1 MNHTAEDIAI
11 RCLLKHFYLN
21 LFVLTALFLLTL
33 FDIIELKTIIAINIM
48 VEMYLILFII
58 ISIPIVLKGFADKIK
73 KLPKNI
79 DRESAIYE
87 YKKSSYLRLYFICF
101 ITLASCMIYAFSQN
115 KNFMYIT
122 VILLVVLLFCKP
134 SYLELI
140 AITESEKVSETPG
153 MSEISVNDVD
163 QVDNNK

>member
-11 RCLLKHFYLN
+11 RCLRKHFYLN

-33 FDIIELKTIIAINIM
+33 FDIIELKTPIAINTM

-79 DRESAIYE
+79 DRESAIYA
-87 YKKSSYLRLYFICF
+87 YKKSSFVRLYFLSIM
-101 ITLASCMIYAFSQN
+101 TLVSCMIYAFSQN

-122 VILLVVLLFCKP
+122 VILLVALLFCKP
-134 SYLELI
+134 SYPELI
-140 AITESEKVSETPG
+140 AITESENVSETPEV
-153 MSEISVNDVD
+153 SEISVNDVD